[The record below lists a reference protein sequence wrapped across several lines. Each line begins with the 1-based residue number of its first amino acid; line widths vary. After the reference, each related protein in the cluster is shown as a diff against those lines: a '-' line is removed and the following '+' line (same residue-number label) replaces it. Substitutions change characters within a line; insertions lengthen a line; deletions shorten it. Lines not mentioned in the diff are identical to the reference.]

1 MHSTGET
8 AGTMSAMLQ
17 LNSSGPEVT
26 ALQQAL
32 QAAGFSPGTI
42 DGSFGPGTEAA
53 VLAFQRSKGIAADGI
68 VGPNTATALGLAAIP
83 SIPSAIAG
91 VTVQIVSQMFPVT
104 PIGNI
109 KANLPPVLDALVS
122 AELPDRAMVLMALGT
137 IRAETESFVPIS
149 EAQSRFNT
157 SPSGHPF
164 DLYDNRRDLGNT
176 GAPDGANFRGRGFVQ
191 LTGRANYTHYAS
203 EISVDLVTNPELA
216 NDPQVA
222 AKLLARFLG
231 DREDRIREVLATN
244 DLATARRL
252 VNGGSNGLDR
262 FTDAFNK
269 GMQLIPA

>member
-1 MHSTGET
+1 
-8 AGTMSAMLQ
+8 MSATLQ
-17 LNSSGPEVT
+17 LNTSGPNVT

-32 QAAGFSPGTI
+32 QSAGFSPGAI
-42 DGSFGPGTEAA
+42 DGSFGGGTEAA
-53 VLAFQRSKGIAADGI
+53 VLAFQRSKGIAADGV
-68 VGPNTATALGLAAIP
+68 VGPKTAMALGLATIP
-83 SIPSAIAG
+83 SVPSAVEG

-109 KANLPPVLDALVS
+109 KANLPPVLDAMVS
-122 AELPDRAMVLMALGT
+122 AQLPDRPMILMALGT
-137 IRAETESFVPIS
+137 IRAETESFQPIS
-149 EAQSRFNT
+149 EGVSRFNT

-164 DLYDNRRDLGNT
+164 DLYDNRSDLGNT
-176 GAPDGANFRGRGFVQ
+176 GSPDGANFRGRGFVQ
-191 LTGRANYTHYAS
+191 LTGRANYTRLRG
-203 EISVDLVTNPELA
+203 EIDVDLVTSPDLA

-231 DREDRIREVLATN
+231 DREDRIREALAAS

-269 GMQLIPA
+269 GMQLIPAQ

>member
-1 MHSTGET
+1 MWTP
-8 AGTMSAMLQ
+8 LQ
-17 LNSSGPEVT
+17 LNSSGPDVV

-32 QAAGFSPGTI
+32 QAAGFSPGAI

-53 VLAFQRSKGIAADGI
+53 VLAFQHSEAIAADGI
-68 VGPNTATALGLAAIP
+68 VGPNTASALGLATIP
-83 SIPSAIAG
+83 SIPSAVPG
-91 VTVQIVSQMFPVT
+91 FTVQIVSQMFPVT

-109 KANLPPVLDALVS
+109 KANLPPVLDALV
-122 AELPDRAMVLMALGT
+122 AANLPDRAMVLMALGT

-191 LTGRANYTHYAS
+191 LTGRANYTRYAS
-203 EISVDLVTNPELA
+203 EIEVDLVTNPELA
-216 NDPQVA
+216 NEPELA
-222 AKLLARFLG
+222 AILLARFLS
-231 DREDRIREVLATN
+231 DRENPIREALAAN
-244 DLATARRL
+244 DLTTARRL
-252 VNGGSNGLDR
+252 VNGGSHGLDR
-262 FTDAFNK
+262 FADTFSK